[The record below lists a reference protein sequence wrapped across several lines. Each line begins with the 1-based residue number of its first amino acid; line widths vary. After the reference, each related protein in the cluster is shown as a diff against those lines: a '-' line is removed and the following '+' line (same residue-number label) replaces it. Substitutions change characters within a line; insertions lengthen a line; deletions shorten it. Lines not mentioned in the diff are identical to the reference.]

1 MRLLSVLLTWVQL
14 CLSSQHVHT
23 VNKFILPLN
32 QPPRPLWASPGQDP
46 GLGWLVPFTL
56 PWPSAW
62 HSGMYVGWRCV
73 LIFYIKQYMLIV
85 EDPDNRIALNN
96 PTPPRPN
103 AFSRRNHTVWH
114 LGKMLTCFP
123 TLASCLPPFRDESSS
138 LISWFYLITWCHFC
152 WTLLVKHSSAAQIS
166 GENAQTQV
174 TVGLSL
180 EEFCKKKG
188 ESNTEVSLKK

>member
-96 PTPPRPN
+96 PTPPGPMPFPEETIQCGILVRCWP
-103 AFSRRNHTVWH
+103 AFPQW
-114 LGKMLTCFP
+114 
-123 TLASCLPPFRDESSS
+123 LAVYPRLEMK
-138 LISWFYLITWCHFC
+138 
-152 WTLLVKHSSAAQIS
+152 VVHSYPGFILSHGVTSAELYWS
-166 GENAQTQV
+166 NTQV
-174 TVGLSL
+174 LPRFQ
-180 EEFCKKKG
+180 ERMRKPR
-188 ESNTEVSLKK
+188 